1 MIIVREEREKYSKD
15 MLDPRNDFVFKMLFG
30 QKKNMDLLLTF
41 LNAILRGTVE
51 KVLFVNPYL
60 EKENVT
66 DKSSVMDIRVE
77 NITGEQINLEIQ
89 MQYHQAFPER
99 MLMYWSR
106 MHASQDE
113 VGKELF
119 KLKKSIQIV
128 VTNFSYLPS
137 DEFHST
143 FHIIEKDQL
152 YIYTD
157 HLEMHVLE
165 LPKMTKQMNEAPS
178 QLEKWLLFLKG
189 DKKTKE
195 ELAMGESTFQ
205 KAYDELDRISQD
217 KEMRA
222 RALSRDMFLLD
233 QAMYRQDAREEGLAE
248 GREEGR
254 EEGKIEFV
262 KLLHA
267 NGSSPSEISTLL
279 GLPVLTIEQYLS
291 SEEN

>member
-1 MIIVREEREKYSKD
+1 
-15 MLDPRNDFVFKMLFG
+15 
-30 QKKNMDLLLTF
+30 
-41 LNAILRGTVE
+41 
-51 KVLFVNPYL
+51 
-60 EKENVT
+60 
-66 DKSSVMDIRVE
+66 MDIRVE
-77 NITGEQINLEIQ
+77 TITGEQIDLEIQ
-89 MQYHQAFPER
+89 MQYHKAFPER

-113 VGKELF
+113 TRKNF
-119 KLKKSIQIV
+119 IKLKKSLQIV

-195 ELAMGESTFQ
+195 ELAMRESTFQ

>member
-1 MIIVREEREKYSKD
+1 MIIMREEREKYSED

-30 QKKNMDLLLTF
+30 QKKNMDLLLMF
-41 LNAILRGTVE
+41 LNAILMGTVE

-77 NITGEQINLEIQ
+77 TITGEQINLEIQ
-89 MQYHQAFPER
+89 MQYHKAFPER

-113 VGKELF
+113 TRKNF
-119 KLKKSIQIV
+119 IKLKKSLQIV

-157 HLEMHVLE
+157 HLE
-165 LPKMTKQMNEAPS
+165 
-178 QLEKWLLFLKG
+178 KWLLFLKG

-195 ELAMGESTFQ
+195 ELAMRESTFQ
-205 KAYDELDRISQD
+205 KAYDELGRISQD

-254 EEGKIEFV
+254 EQGKIEFV